1 MITAL
6 KKIYAFSGHW
16 KGVLK
21 KSVVFSLLHSIFD
34 MFQIGALFLILNG
47 LMEGIKGQD
56 ILFAFLLLLAGVIGK
71 IVCSYISDFSQT
83 RVGYFMC
90 ADKRIHI
97 GDRMKYMPMGY
108 FNSHSLGNLTST
120 VTTTISDV
128 ENNAPSVLED
138 WSAGLLGDCAV
149 FAM

>member
-6 KKIYAFSGHW
+6 KKIYAFSGRW

-47 LMEGIKGQD
+47 LVEGLHGQN

-71 IVCSYISDFSQT
+71 IISLSKLEMLPARCGRSRKGCKRLVPLKSTSTKLTSRGENCKAMEAIQLCAISDLPLPFVPATRPCGPLCFS
-83 RVGYFMC
+83 
-90 ADKRIHI
+90 
-97 GDRMKYMPMGY
+97 
-108 FNSHSLGNLTST
+108 
-120 VTTTISDV
+120 
-128 ENNAPSVLED
+128 
-138 WSAGLLGDCAV
+138 
-149 FAM
+149 

>member
-6 KKIYAFSGHW
+6 KKIYAFSGRW

-47 LMEGIKGQD
+47 LVEGIKGQD

-83 RVGYFMC
+83 RVGYLC
-90 ADKRIHI
+90 ARI
-97 GDRMKYMPMGY
+97 
-108 FNSHSLGNLTST
+108 
-120 VTTTISDV
+120 
-128 ENNAPSVLED
+128 
-138 WSAGLLGDCAV
+138 SASMWATG
-149 FAM
+149 

>member
-56 ILFAFLLLLAGVIGK
+56 I
-71 IVCSYISDFSQT
+71 FSRFCFFWQ
-83 RVGYFMC
+83 
-90 ADKRIHI
+90 
-97 GDRMKYMPMGY
+97 
-108 FNSHSLGNLTST
+108 
-120 VTTTISDV
+120 
-128 ENNAPSVLED
+128 E
-138 WSAGLLGDCAV
+138 
-149 FAM
+149 